1 MFVTDQGTTRDVAR
15 PARAFQCGVSASSRR
30 DAMRA
35 YTPAAPRASS
45 RHPAFARPATRHPG
59 AVGLAVQLAFRNVEM
74 AGNRTAADD
83 RNLQFREINRFDG
96 RFAVHH
102 AIDDLGLVLD
112 PPIGMAVAQL
122 IGKELLEFCLVLRQR
137 CLSECL
143 DGLSDPGLVAA
154 LGRGGGV
161 GEQARRSERQG
172 AGSGQITTADWHDF
186 LPRSRFCVDAAQSNR
201 ESGRAATGATQ
212 LLGGFAAFWRC
223 RISAFN
229 CRIMRANSGLL

>member
-1 MFVTDQGTTRDVAR
+1 MRRFGEPRLVVVAR
-15 PARAFQCGVSASSRR
+15 WIWLCELIPLPRQEL
-30 DAMRA
+30 
-35 YTPAAPRASS
+35 PAAILLLPDLQRAD
-45 RHPAFARPATRHPG
+45 PG
-59 AVGLAVQLAFRNVEM
+59 AVGLAVQLAFRNVEV

-102 AIDDLGLVLD
+102 AVDDLGLVLD

-122 IGKELLEFCLVLRQR
+122 IGKELLEFCLFLRPR
-137 CLSECL
+137 SLSERL
-143 DGLSDPGLVAA
+143 DGLSDPRLIAA

-186 LPRSRFCVDAAQSNR
+186 LPRSRFCLDAIRLKR
-201 ESGRAATGATQ
+201 ESGRAATGAAQ
-212 LLGGFAAFWRC
+212 LPGEFAALCRC

-229 CRIMRANSGLL
+229 CRIMRASSGLL